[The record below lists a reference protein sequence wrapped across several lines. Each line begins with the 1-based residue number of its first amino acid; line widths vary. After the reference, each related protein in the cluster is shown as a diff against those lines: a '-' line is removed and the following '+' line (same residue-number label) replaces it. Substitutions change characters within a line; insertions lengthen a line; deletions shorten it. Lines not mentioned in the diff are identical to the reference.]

1 MDKILSS
8 GRYIFPLSF
17 LLYVGLHLGKPEV
30 GAAFVPDYI
39 PFPYFWNYFTLI
51 CIILFISSAV
61 IGKYD
66 KLAYSLMALYV
77 ILMALL
83 VHLPRAM
90 GYELNSET
98 MMASEQSREMELEM
112 VNFFRNIMVTG
123 ALLAF
128 AKYVAKDRRIMK
140 S

>member
-1 MDKILSS
+1 MDKLLHS

-39 PFPYFWNYFTLI
+39 PFPYFWNYFTLV
-51 CIILFISSAV
+51 CIILFIISAV

-77 ILMALL
+77 ILMAVL

-90 GYELNSET
+90 GHELGIENMT
-98 MMASEQSREMELEM
+98 ADLAREKELEM
-112 VNFFRNIMVTG
+112 VNLFRNIMVTG

-128 AKYVAKDRRIMK
+128 AKFVAKDKAIIG
-140 S
+140 

>member
-1 MDKILSS
+1 MDKILNL
-8 GRYIFPLSF
+8 GKYIFPLSF

-30 GAAFVPDYI
+30 GASFVPDYI
-39 PFPYFWNYFTLI
+39 PFPYFWNYFTLV
-51 CIILFISSAV
+51 CIILFIISAV

-77 ILMALL
+77 VLMALL

-90 GYELNSET
+90 GHELDTTAMTAN
-98 MMASEQSREMELEM
+98 MDREKELEM

-128 AKYVAKDRRIMK
+128 AKFVAKDKRVIG
-140 S
+140 

>member
-1 MDKILSS
+1 MDKILNT

-39 PFPYFWNYFTLI
+39 PFPYFWNYFTLV
-51 CIILFISSAV
+51 CILLFILSAV

-66 KLAYSLMALYV
+66 KLAYCLMAVYV
-77 ILMALL
+77 ILMAFL

-90 GYELNSET
+90 GHELDTTSMTANLN
-98 MMASEQSREMELEM
+98 REKELEM

-128 AKYVAKDRRIMK
+128 AKFVSKDKRIVG
-140 S
+140 